1 MLFPSINYKMEEHKI
16 ESNQIF
22 LLAQNWLIFFI
33 LLGGSVYLTSIIA
46 SSYFPRTD
54 NTHTFMIE
62 LKSMSIKL
70 FGVLKPF
77 VELFLIFWLADWVLR
92 KVGCSISAGLKKK
105 QWRVEKFLII
115 ALLFI
120 FMILALVLTEAIFYL
135 KSIILLIGGILIGI
149 RIKHVGFD
157 SKILKIIRGNISKE

>member
-1 MLFPSINYKMEEHKI
+1 MEEHKI

-46 SSYFPRTD
+46 GSYFPSTD
-54 NTHTFMIE
+54 NTHMFMME

-70 FGVLKPF
+70 FSVLKPF
-77 VELFLIFWLADWVLR
+77 VELFLIFWLVDWVLR
-92 KVGCSISAGLKKK
+92 KVGFNISAGLIKK
-105 QWRVEKFLII
+105 QWCIEKFLVM

-120 FMILALVLTEAIFYL
+120 FIILALVLTEAIFYL
-135 KSIILLIGGILIGI
+135 KSIILLIVGILIGI

-157 SKILKIIRGNISKE
+157 SKVFQMIKENKIKE